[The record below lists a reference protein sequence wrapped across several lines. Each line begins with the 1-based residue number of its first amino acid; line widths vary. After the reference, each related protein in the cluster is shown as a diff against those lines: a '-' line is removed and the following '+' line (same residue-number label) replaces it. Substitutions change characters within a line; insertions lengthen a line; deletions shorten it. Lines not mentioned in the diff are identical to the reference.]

1 MSISKNIATY
11 CFKLKLH
18 SMIIVDLQAAVRN
31 NAERSHVPITQLFAM
46 VTSYKMILKYHNQDL
61 EMDTIH

>member
-1 MSISKNIATY
+1 
-11 CFKLKLH
+11 
-18 SMIIVDLQAAVRN
+18 MIIVDLQAAVRN

-61 EMDTIH
+61 EMDTIHWFNSDVPVLLLLTYAYVL